1 LRLIINKILLS
12 FFEVGKKFA
21 PGSKKK
27 PNNLDHQYQVFKPN
41 EVTLEY
47 FSSDLVEYM
56 NKNIKAPVLATFRA
70 QHGLISNNIEVKSL
84 ETDGYYICQ
93 TENLFSTFS
102 KRCETIH
109 DFRNELL
116 IHVRNYRK
124 FIL

>member
-1 LRLIINKILLS
+1 M
-12 FFEVGKKFA
+12 
-21 PGSKKK
+21 
-27 PNNLDHQYQVFKPN
+27 
-41 EVTLEY
+41 EY

-56 NKNIKAPVLATFRA
+56 NKNIKALVLATFRA

-84 ETDGYYICQ
+84 ETDGYYIMSDGKSYF
-93 TENLFSTFS
+93 LTFS
-102 KRCETIH
+102 KPCETIH